1 MKIARF
7 AADGNIREGILSD
20 GRLVVSGGASYD
32 PGSVMWLP
40 PVTGFT
46 KMIGLALNYR
56 DHAAE
61 LDLKLPPHPILF
73 NKNPNTLVG
82 HRAPVVAPRGV
93 EYMHYE
99 NELVVVI
106 SRRCRNVAAE
116 RAREVIRGYTIGN
129 DVTVRDFVDD
139 FYRPPVKAKGFDTFG
154 PLGPVLVT
162 ADEVPDD
169 ANLALRTF
177 VNGELRQQGSTS
189 DFIYSVP
196 QLIAYITEFM
206 TLEPDDM
213 IWTGTPKG
221 ISRVHP
227 GDVMRLEI
235 DGIGVLENP
244 VVERASTDVT
254 DKTDDAIG
262 CRTVAH

>member
-7 AADGNIREGILSD
+7 AANGRVHEGFLSD
-20 GRLVVSGGASYD
+20 GLLVVAGGARFEPD
-32 PGSVMWLP
+32 SVVWLP
-40 PVTGFT
+40 PVARFT

-82 HRAPVVAPRGV
+82 HQAPVVAPRGV
-93 EYMHYE
+93 DYMHYE

-106 SRRCRNVAAE
+106 GQRCRGVKAE
-116 RAREVIRGYTIGN
+116 RARQVIWGYTIGN
-129 DVTVRDFVDD
+129 DVTVRDFVDN

-154 PLGPVLVT
+154 PLGPCLVT

-169 ANLALRTF
+169 GDLTLRTY
-177 VNGELRQQGSTS
+177 VNGELRQQGNTR

-196 QLIAYITEFM
+196 ELIAYITDFM
-206 TLEPDDM
+206 TLEPGDM

-221 ISRVHP
+221 ISPVRP

-235 DGIGVLENP
+235 EGIGVLENP
-244 VVERASTDVT
+244 IVEPIVN
-254 DKTDDAIG
+254 G
-262 CRTVAH
+262 

>member
-7 AADGNIREGILSD
+7 AADGNIQEGILND
-20 GRLVVSGGASYD
+20 GRLVVSGGAQYD
-32 PGSVMWLP
+32 PGSVVWLP
-40 PVTGFT
+40 PVAGFT

-82 HRAPVVAPRGV
+82 HRAPAVAPRGV

-106 SRRCRNVAAE
+106 GRRCRNVAAE

-139 FYRPPVKAKGFDTFG
+139 F
-154 PLGPVLVT
+154 
-162 ADEVPDD
+162 
-169 ANLALRTF
+169 
-177 VNGELRQQGSTS
+177 
-189 DFIYSVP
+189 
-196 QLIAYITEFM
+196 
-206 TLEPDDM
+206 
-213 IWTGTPKG
+213 
-221 ISRVHP
+221 
-227 GDVMRLEI
+227 
-235 DGIGVLENP
+235 
-244 VVERASTDVT
+244 
-254 DKTDDAIG
+254 
-262 CRTVAH
+262 

>member
-1 MKIARF
+1 MKLARF
-7 AADGNIREGILSD
+7 AAQCQIHNGVLLDDQLSEA
-20 GRLVVSGGASYD
+20 GGGHYD
-32 PGSVMWLP
+32 PASVVWLP
-40 PVTGFT
+40 PVPHFS

-73 NKNPNTLVG
+73 NKNPNTLIG
-82 HRAPVVAPRGV
+82 HLAPVCAPSGV
-93 EYMHYE
+93 DYMHYE

-106 SRRCRNVAAE
+106 GQRCRNVKAE
-116 RAREVIRGYTIGN
+116 HARDVIRGYTIGN
-129 DVTVRDFVDD
+129 DVTVRDFVDN

-162 ADEVPDD
+162 ADEIADD
-169 ANLALRTF
+169 GALSLHTY
-177 VNGELRQQGSTS
+177 VNGELRQQGNTR
-189 DFIYSVP
+189 DFIYSIP
-196 QLIAYITEFM
+196 ELIAYITDFM
-206 TLEPDDM
+206 TLEPGDM

-235 DGIGVLENP
+235 EGIGVLENP
-244 VVERASTDVT
+244 IV
-254 DKTDDAIG
+254 K
-262 CRTVAH
+262 

>member
-7 AADGNIREGILSD
+7 AADGKIHEGVLTA
-20 GRLVVSGGASYD
+20 GRLVVPGGSRYD
-32 PGSVMWLP
+32 PDSVMWLP

-61 LDLKLPPHPILF
+61 LDLKLPSHPILF

-82 HRAPVVAPRGV
+82 HRAAVMAPPGV

-106 SRRCRNVAAE
+106 GRRCRDVSVE
-116 RAREVIRGYTIGN
+116 QAREVVGGYTIGN
-129 DVTVRDFVDD
+129 DITVRDFVDD

-169 ANLALRTF
+169 ANLTLRTF
-177 VNGELRQQGSTS
+177 VNGELRQQGNTS

-196 QLIAYITEFM
+196 QLIAYITDFM
-206 TLEPDDM
+206 TLEPGDM

-221 ISRVHP
+221 ISHVEP
-227 GDVMRLEI
+227 GDMMRLEI
-235 DGIGVLENP
+235 EGIGVLENP
-244 VVERASTDVT
+244 VVERGSTDVT
-254 DKTDDAIG
+254 D
-262 CRTVAH
+262 

>member
-1 MKIARF
+1 MKLARF
-7 AADGNIREGILSD
+7 AVD
-20 GRLVVSGGASYD
+20 GRVLEGELRGDQLVAVNGAHYD
-32 PGSVMWLP
+32 PAEVVWLP
-40 PVTGFT
+40 PVAHFS

-56 DHAAE
+56 EHAAE

-82 HRAPVVAPRGV
+82 HRAPVVAPPGV
-93 EYMHYE
+93 AYMHYE

-106 SRRCRNVAAE
+106 GRRCRRVPAE
-116 RAREVIRGYTIGN
+116 HAREVIWGYTIGN
-129 DVTVRDFVDD
+129 DVTVRDYVDN

-162 ADEVPDD
+162 ADELPDD
-169 ANLALRTF
+169 GNLTLRTY
-177 VNGELRQQGSTS
+177 VNGELRQQGHTS

-196 QLIAYITEFM
+196 ALIAYLTDFM
-206 TLEPDDM
+206 TLEPGDM

-221 ISRVHP
+221 ISHVRA

-235 DGIGVLENP
+235 EGIGVLENTI
-244 VVERASTDVT
+244 VKDSSTDETDGTDVER
-254 DKTDDAIG
+254 
-262 CRTVAH
+262 